1 MEKLLKR
8 ICKDERLYNFK
19 QEPITLPILWSIAF
33 PKSIQ
38 LIKSNMRKKRIL
50 PIIALFLAFIGF
62 SQESG
67 EIEFRVKVSDK
78 NKTSLDSI
86 REVNPERASLL
97 EKGLY
102 RNDKVVPFLSYRL
115 IFNKN
120 ESVFE
125 RNIGM
130 ERDSGPSLSQATK
143 SVGAIG
149 SYYIDVNKKLRL
161 QQRNFLN
168 TDWLIEKNI
177 GNLNWQIEE
186 KKKIIEGYSCQ
197 KAKAFVNLNSVKKDF
212 ITAWFCPEIP
222 FQHGPMGYGGL
233 PGMILELSIRHYTL
247 YSNGISFSDKPKEIK
262 KPTKGRNV
270 SWEEYNKEIKTRI
283 QKIFDDG

>member
-1 MEKLLKR
+1 
-8 ICKDERLYNFK
+8 
-19 QEPITLPILWSIAF
+19 
-33 PKSIQ
+33 
-38 LIKSNMRKKRIL
+38 MRKKRIL

-78 NKTSLDSI
+78 NKISLDSI

-120 ESVFE
+120 ESIFE

-149 SYYIDVNKKLRL
+149 SYYIDVNKELRL

-197 KAKAFVNLNSVKKDF
+197 KAK
-212 ITAWFCPEIP
+212 
-222 FQHGPMGYGGL
+222 
-233 PGMILELSIRHYTL
+233 
-247 YSNGISFSDKPKEIK
+247 GICQS
-262 KPTKGRNV
+262 
-270 SWEEYNKEIKTRI
+270 
-283 QKIFDDG
+283 